1 MLSGSTSARHSSDF
15 GPSAA
20 LTPRKNCISPHYL
33 SPLLRKISSSSDSD
47 IRSSQPMHLQLS
59 SSSELIASVSF
70 AQRTFRWEV
79 QRSAFFFNGAQQV
92 CAWMSYS
99 DKLFWL
105 HEYRVRSFSAVID
118 CCQNKR
124 IPDTTNAANVNS
136 KRYRN
141 RHSQICHNLTFGSLK
156 YSSLHESQRR
166 LAWNLR
172 ERFEISKIL
181 AEEEVW
187 DTFEEAFGGPS
198 RSDSY
203 VCHRGFLTRLSP
215 QLYTP
220 TLSDVPDNWVLS
232 PTLHVALHIA
242 LKDVC

>member
-59 SSSELIASVSF
+59 SSSEQIASVSF

-79 QRSAFFFNGAQQV
+79 QRSALFFNGAQQV

-124 IPDTTNAANVNS
+124 IPDRTNAANVNS

-187 DTFEEAFGGPS
+187 GHIWGSFWRAFTQRFLRVPSGFPYPTFPATINPHFIGRSRQLSAFSNFACCTP
-198 RSDSY
+198 Y
-203 VCHRGFLTRLSP
+203 SP
-215 QLYTP
+215 
-220 TLSDVPDNWVLS
+220 
-232 PTLHVALHIA
+232 
-242 LKDVC
+242 